1 MRHPKSS
8 LGTGPHSS
16 TRTFANQPLAYTS
29 TSTPCASSPKPASNA
44 NVTAAISSSKP
55 RPPRHTPHYSATWL
69 NRGRILII
77 HLNPSAVICTNLH
90 LITPQNENTRLAAE
104 HFCPGHLMWSAAM
117 CSSAVNPLYTITG
130 RGSAFGFEEGN
141 RLVVCGRS
149 APRRT
154 QGSSPNE
161 NGPGSCR
168 AERASRCGV
177 SLAEAFR
184 FAKPVSI

>member
-1 MRHPKSS
+1 MQTVRINPRSVKDVAGLKCKGCSAC
-8 LGTGPHSS
+8 TGL
-16 TRTFANQPLAYTS
+16 T
-29 TSTPCASSPKPASNA
+29 
-44 NVTAAISSSKP
+44 P
-55 RPPRHTPHYSATWL
+55 RPLP
-69 NRGRILII
+69 N
-77 HLNPSAVICTNLH
+77 LNPFAVICTNLH

-168 AERASRCGV
+168 AERASGCGV